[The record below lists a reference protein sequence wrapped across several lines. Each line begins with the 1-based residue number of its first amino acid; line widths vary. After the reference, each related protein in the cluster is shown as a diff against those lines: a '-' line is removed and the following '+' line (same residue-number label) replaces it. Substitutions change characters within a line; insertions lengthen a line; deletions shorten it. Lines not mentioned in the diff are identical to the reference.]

1 MIFDRIIKYVQE
13 ARISLSFKRQEA
25 NSWAR
30 HQQTAGVRFTTDKL
44 TREITELLTAI
55 ESSAAHRFDAEI
67 SSHSAYLVG
76 KQAEQEC
83 EHTKLALFTYS
94 YKSKLDELYDSKQ
107 VLLNDK
113 RDLFAERDSLSEPL
127 TEAFADKQTAY
138 SELNS
143 AKERVDDWHRKS
155 KRTPWLLG
163 NGGNKMPKHSLF
175 GQSFGDLEAY
185 KSHRDSAFQDVN
197 EAKNTIRR
205 IKDSQKSISNR
216 IRGISEKIGDVM
228 SEIGNTK
235 AQRSYM
241 YALKDTGVTVN
252 SIKTVIDRL
261 NVDIRNAKLSISQ
274 LKDDRLAHIMQSR
287 IAMGVVEREE
297 EVERIETQKRQFLAE
312 FDRPESKLQ
321 RATVHR
327 EAWLKE
333 RT

>member
-13 ARISLSFKRQEA
+13 TRISLSFKRQEA
-25 NSWAR
+25 HSWAR

-44 TREITELLTAI
+44 TREIKELLTAI
-55 ESSAAHRFDAEI
+55 ESSAAQRFDAEI
-67 SSHSAYLVG
+67 SSHSDYLVG

-83 EHTKLALFTYS
+83 EHTKLALFTFS

-163 NGGNKMPKHSLF
+163 NSGKKMPKHSLF
-175 GQSFGDLEAY
+175 GQSFGDLETY

-197 EAKNTIRR
+197 EAKSTIRR
-205 IKDSQKSISNR
+205 IKDSQKAISDR
-216 IRGISEKIGDVM
+216 IRSISEKIGDVM
-228 SEIGNTK
+228 NEIGNTK
-235 AQRSYM
+235 AQRSHM
-241 YALKDTGVTVN
+241 YAFKETGVTVN

-297 EVERIETQKRQFLAE
+297 EVERIETQKRQFLDE
-312 FDRPESKLQ
+312 FDKPESKMQ

-333 RT
+333 RA